1 MEIKYH
7 PGKANIVADVLSR
20 KPRGTLAVFT
30 SIDPYLLKELEK
42 LQIEV
47 IFPGNSASLA
57 ALQISS
63 FIVDKIKEGQQKDPE
78 LLKLSKKVE
87 EGFTPDFTLKE
98 GVIMYRGR
106 LCVPK
111 IDE

>member
-7 PGKANIVADVLSR
+7 PEKANVVADAVCR
-20 KPRGTLAVFT
+20 KPRGTLVFLA

-47 IFPGNSASLA
+47 ILPGDSGSLA
-57 ALQISS
+57 TLQISS
-63 FIVDKIKEGQQKDPE
+63 SIVDKIMEGQQKDPE

-87 EGFTPDFTLKE
+87 EGSTPCLLYTSDAA
-98 GVIMYRGR
+98 
-106 LCVPK
+106 
-111 IDE
+111 DE